1 MSPKTIKITGWALS
15 AVLGIVLAMSA
26 FMKLTQNET
35 AIEQAALF
43 GIDADTYF
51 WIGVVEI
58 TSLILFF
65 IPRTGVVGALLLIA
79 YLGGAIVTHL
89 QHQDS
94 IVMAVVIQIILWI
107 TAAFRFPELS
117 QRLFSSPK
125 P

>member
-1 MSPKTIKITGWALS
+1 MSQKAIKITGWTLS
-15 AVLGIVLAMSA
+15 AILGVIFTMSA

-35 AIEQAALF
+35 AIGQAVLF

-51 WIGVVEI
+51 LIGIVEI
-58 TSLILFF
+58 ISLILFF

-94 IVMAVVIQIILWI
+94 IVMAVVIQIVLWI
-107 TAAFRFPELS
+107 AAAFRFPELT
-117 QRLFSSPK
+117 QRLFSSSK
-125 P
+125 L

>member
-1 MSPKTIKITGWALS
+1 MSPKTINITGWVLS
-15 AVLGIVLAMSA
+15 AVLGIIFAMSA

-43 GIDADTYF
+43 GIDANTYF
-51 WIGVVEI
+51 WIGIVEI
-58 TSLILFF
+58 VSLILFLV
-65 IPRTGVVGALLLIA
+65 PRTGLIGSLLLIA

-94 IVMAVVIQIILWI
+94 IAMAVVIQIILWI

-117 QRLFSSPK
+117 QSLFSSSK